1 MNLEEAMEKI
11 LSQQDELKTVNDEN
25 SSLKIKNENLEHEV
39 KTYQTK
45 VEELKRL
52 NMKYFE
58 RLTMETK
65 TVSETPSKN
74 DNITE
79 EPQSWDEFL
88 NQW

>member
-25 SSLKIKNENLEHEV
+25 SSLKIKNENLENEV

-65 TVSETPSKN
+65 TVSETSPKN
-74 DNITE
+74 DNITKE
-79 EPQSWDEFL
+79 SQTWDEFL

>member
-1 MNLEEAMEKI
+1 MNLEDAMEKI

-25 SSLKIKNENLEHEV
+25 SSLKIKNENLENEV
-39 KTYQTK
+39 KTYQAK

-58 RLTMETK
+58 RLTMETI
-65 TVSETPSKN
+65 TVSETPSEN
-74 DNITE
+74 DNITKE
-79 EPQSWDEFL
+79 SPSWDEFL